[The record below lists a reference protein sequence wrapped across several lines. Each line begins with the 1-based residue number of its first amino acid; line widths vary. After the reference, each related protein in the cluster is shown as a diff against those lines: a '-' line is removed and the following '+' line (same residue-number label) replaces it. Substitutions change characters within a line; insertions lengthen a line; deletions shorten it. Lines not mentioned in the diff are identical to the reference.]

1 MDTAQDQ
8 TGKELR
14 EQLRVGV
21 RMLEALQLQ
30 LNRGEEIIRREEE
43 ARRRTETT
51 IESLESLERRVLEV
65 MEAMPKVFNPNHPP
79 TPDALRSGSL
89 QVSSGNSLSLE
100 DAGQFEEQLNKAE
113 SMRREFSKLVERA
126 EAARSE
132 LDQSGTRMEANQL
145 AQALHQLADEL
156 ISSAKGARTPRT
168 ESRND
173 VMSLEKPVE
182 IDLSAP
188 AVPTSSTV
196 DS

>member
-30 LNRGEEIIRREEE
+30 LTRGEEIIRREEE
-43 ARRRTETT
+43 ARRRAEST

-65 MEAMPKVFNPNHPP
+65 MEAMPKVFNPNQRPAS
-79 TPDALRSGSL
+79 DAVRSGSL
-89 QVSSGNSLSLE
+89 QASSSNSLSLE
-100 DAGQFEEQLNKAE
+100 DGGRFEEQLNKAE
-113 SMRREFSKLVERA
+113 SMRREFGKLVERA
-126 EAARSE
+126 EAARAE
-132 LDQSGTRMEANQL
+132 LDRSGPRMEADQL

-156 ISSAKGARTPRT
+156 ISSARETRGSSAA
-168 ESRND
+168 SRND

-182 IDLSAP
+182 IDLSAS
-188 AVPTSSTV
+188 AVPTTSTA